1 MKDQYFGDINDYRNY
16 GLLRLLCGP
25 GAAASRQNAAVL
37 PKQKVRRPTESPLR
51 STGSLS
57 LGIAWMLTAPD
68 GRRDG
73 QRIAY
78 LNQPERYR
86 RFDPPL
92 FDALR
97 DIVLHH
103 RRRRILCAEEFGLFP
118 GARFFNDEFTDDP
131 HQREAL
137 LPRLLDQFA
146 GCDVIF
152 FDPDNGL
159 EVKSR
164 PWGRKDSCK
173 YLYWREVEA
182 TFQRGHSVL
191 IFQHFPRV
199 DRRSYTRVAKRQL
212 LRRTG
217 AAAVIAFKTSLVVFL
232 LAVQPVHAARLR
244 ERAALVQAG
253 WRGQVNV
260 M

>member
-1 MKDQYFGDINDYRNY
+1 MRAEGKGRAARFLPRAACSSLGAGMKDQYFGDINDYRNF
-16 GLLRLLCGP
+16 GLLRLLGGP
-25 GAAASRQNAAVL
+25 
-37 PKQKVRRPTESPLR
+37 
-51 STGSLS
+51 TGLS
-57 LGIAWMLTAPD
+57 LGVAWMLTAPD

-73 QRIAY
+73 ERIGY
-78 LNQPERYR
+78 LHDPDCYR

-97 DIVLHH
+97 ELVLHH
-103 RRRRILCAEEFGLFP
+103 RRRRIVCAEELGLFP
-118 GARFFNDEFTDDP
+118 GARYFNDEFPDDAS
-131 HQREAL
+131 QRVAL

-146 GCDVIF
+146 GCDLVF

-164 PWGRKDSCK
+164 PWGRRDSCK

-199 DRRSYTRVAKRQL
+199 DRRRYTLAAKRQL
-212 LRRTG
+212 RQHTG
-217 AAAVIAFKTSLVVFL
+217 AAEVIAFQSSLVVFL
-232 LAVQPVHAARLR
+232 LAAQPAHRARLR
-244 ERAALVQAG
+244 QCAAVVQAR
-253 WRGQVNV
+253 WAGQLTVL
-260 M
+260 

>member
-16 GLLRLLCGP
+16 GLLRLLCGAD
-25 GAAASRQNAAVL
+25 G
-37 PKQKVRRPTESPLR
+37 
-51 STGSLS
+51 LS

-73 QRIAY
+73 ERVAY
-78 LNQPERYR
+78 LHQPERYR

-103 RRRRILCAEEFGLFP
+103 RRRRILCAEELSLFP
-118 GARFFNDEFTDDP
+118 GARFFNDEFTDDLR
-131 HQREAL
+131 QREAL

-146 GCDVIF
+146 DCDVIF

-173 YLYWREVEA
+173 YLYWREVE
-182 TFQRGHSVL
+182 TTYQRGHSVL

-199 DRRSYTRVAKRQL
+199 DRAAYTAEAKRQL
-212 LRRTG
+212 RQHTG
-217 AAAVIAFKTSLVVFL
+217 AARVFAFQTSLVVFL
-232 LAVQPVHAARLR
+232 LAAQSAHVARLR
-244 ERAALVQAG
+244 KRAAVVQAR
-253 WRGQVNV
+253 WRGQMNV

>member
-25 GAAASRQNAAVL
+25 GA
-37 PKQKVRRPTESPLR
+37 
-51 STGSLS
+51 LS
-57 LGIAWMLTAPD
+57 LGIVWMLTAPD

-73 QRIAY
+73 QRIGY
-78 LNQPERYR
+78 LNQPDRYR
-86 RFDPPL
+86 HFDPPL

-97 DIVLHH
+97 DIVLHD
-103 RRRRILCAEEFGLFP
+103 RRRRILGAEEYGLFP
-118 GARFFNDEFTDDP
+118 GARFFNDEFTDDSR
-131 HQREAL
+131 QRERL
-137 LPRLLDQFA
+137 LPRLLDQLA
-146 GCDVIF
+146 GCDLIF

-182 TFQRGHSVL
+182 AFQRGHSVL

-199 DRRSYTRVAKRQL
+199 DRRSYTRAARRQL
-212 LRRTG
+212 RRRTG
-217 AAAVIAFKTSLVVFL
+217 AVEVIAFQTSLVVFL
-232 LAVQPVHAARLR
+232 LAVQPAHLPGVHARVTAV
-244 ERAALVQAG
+244 RAS
-253 WRGQVNV
+253 WRGQMGVR
-260 M
+260 

>member
-1 MKDQYFGDINDYRNY
+1 MKDQYFGDLNDYRNY

-25 GAAASRQNAAVL
+25 G
-37 PKQKVRRPTESPLR
+37 
-51 STGSLS
+51 GLS

-78 LNQPERYR
+78 LHQPDRYR
-86 RFDPPL
+86 HFDPPL
-92 FDALR
+92 FDALH
-97 DIVLHH
+97 DIVLQH

-118 GARFFNDEFTDDP
+118 GARFFNDEFTDDAR
-131 HQREAL
+131 QREAL
-137 LPRLLDQFA
+137 LPRLLEGFA
-146 GCDVIF
+146 GCDVVF

-164 PWGRKDSCK
+164 PWSRKDSCK

-199 DRRSYTRVAKRQL
+199 DRRRYTLAAKRQL
-212 LRRTG
+212 LRRT
-217 AAAVIAFKTSLVVFL
+217 AAAEVIAFQTSLVVFL
-232 LAVQPVHAARLR
+232 LAVQPTHAVRLR
-244 ERAALVQAG
+244 ERAAVVQAQ
-253 WRGQVNV
+253 WRGEMKV

>member
-16 GLLRLLCGP
+16 GLLRLLCGLD
-25 GAAASRQNAAVL
+25 G
-37 PKQKVRRPTESPLR
+37 
-51 STGSLS
+51 LS
-57 LGIAWMLTAPD
+57 LGIAWMLTAAD

-73 QRIAY
+73 QRITY
-78 LNQPERYR
+78 LHQPDRYR
-86 RFDPPL
+86 HFDPPL

-103 RRRRILCAEEFGLFP
+103 RRRRILCAEELSLFP

-131 HQREAL
+131 RQRDAL

-182 TFQRGHSVL
+182 TFQSGHSVL
-191 IFQHFPRV
+191 VFQHFPRV
-199 DRRSYTRVAKRQL
+199 DRRRYTRAAQRQL
-212 LRRTG
+212 LCRTG
-217 AAAVIAFKTSLVVFL
+217 AAEVIAFQTSLVVFL
-232 LAVQPVHAARLR
+232 LAAQPTHLARFR
-244 ERAALVQAG
+244 ERAALVQAQ
-253 WRGQVNV
+253 WRGQMSVL
-260 M
+260 